1 MGKGEIGLP
10 KLVLLGVTQRTFSK
24 RKKGVAGSWGK
35 LCLADCMIIIKTEG
49 DFIQRIKAEISV
61 KLSANAKKR
70 VREYFFQERIVTI
83 KCTSQENTA
92 AV

>member
-1 MGKGEIGLP
+1 
-10 KLVLLGVTQRTFSK
+10 
-24 RKKGVAGSWGK
+24 
-35 LCLADCMIIIKTEG
+35 MIIIKTEG

-61 KLSANAKKR
+61 KLSAYAKKR